1 MMNFRRICILD
12 LQQAVEDV
20 DEPMIGHGM
29 LALMVGEERLFV
41 VAIGRPGA
49 GTATGGLMPALLSS
63 TEPKGIAD

>member
-29 LALMVGEERLFV
+29 LAPMVGEE
-41 VAIGRPGA
+41 

>member
-1 MMNFRRICILD
+1 MHSRP
-12 LQQAVEDV
+12 QQAVEDV

-29 LALMVGEERLFV
+29 LAPMVGEE
-41 VAIGRPGA
+41 

>member
-29 LALMVGEERLFV
+29 LAPMVGEERLFV

-49 GTATGGLMPALLSS
+49 GTATG
-63 TEPKGIAD
+63 